1 MKKTLALVLLVAPI
15 LVQAQT
21 DKKGIFGE
29 LFNGLGKTNV
39 EIAIEKALDVA
50 RDTKNSDACKFAFS
64 EFNVPYYGPA
74 AWSCDRQVDELL
86 EEMKPSEQK
95 LAEQR
100 AKQELLKAEEK
111 RAELR
116 AKEDQLA
123 NEIELKRHQQEE
135 VAEKIAKENVL
146 AEIRMGKR
154 KAKSFEE
161 AVSAYDAAEGLN
173 LASAPKIRPDGRTY
187 YLAGTIERSDNKTA
201 SFTALANNGLVNMM
215 QRTLLGI
222 GQGEPKYFYVRLPKS
237 METKY
242 YDTAK
247 VGAGFDIVGKYSANL
262 DYKTII
268 GAQKSMPVFDVL
280 YFEFWTPEKLK

>member
-1 MKKTLALVLLVAPI
+1 MKKTLALALLI
-15 LVQAQT
+15 LPFLANAQT
-21 DKKGIFGE
+21 NDKNIFNK
-29 LFNGLGKTNV
+29 LFGNLGKTQA
-39 EIAIEKALDVA
+39 EISREMRDLARKKIDDGLSPKAACDEAMSEINIEKSRFESYNCEIDMGIAYREKID
-50 RDTKNSDACKFAFS
+50 RERS
-64 EFNVPYYGPA
+64 ERRETEEEIEKTA
-74 AWSCDRQVDELL
+74 RQVETERRQQDEL
-86 EEMKPSEQK
+86 
-95 LAEQR
+95 
-100 AKQELLKAEEK
+100 AKKA
-111 RAELR
+111 AM
-116 AKEDQLA
+116 A
-123 NEIELKRHQQEE
+123 IT
-135 VAEKIAKENVL
+135 IT
-146 AEIRMGKR
+146 EIRAGK
-154 KAKSFEE
+154 KQAKSFEE
-161 AVSAYDAAEGLN
+161 AVAAYDAAEGLN

-237 METKY
+237 MEAKY